1 MADTLVQ
8 WLQGWGEMNA
18 ASAAALALVFVSSGL
33 VLIPRTFLCLAAG
46 ALFGTPAISVIVPST
61 TVGGIAA
68 FLLARYLLFSR
79 LRRELARRPRL
90 GAIANAVESESWR
103 LLALLRFGSPV
114 PTTVQN
120 YLFGLTKIGLWP
132 FTITTFLFSIPQIAL
147 YVYLGAAGR
156 AALLDDRSSL
166 LSRVLMG
173 IGILTLA
180 TVVLL
185 VARKCRLALRR
196 VSELDQ

>member
-18 ASAAALALVFVSSGL
+18 ASAAALALVFVFSGL

-46 ALFGTPAISVIVPST
+46 ALFGTPAIAVILPST
-61 TVGGIAA
+61 TVGGIVA
-68 FLLARYLLFSR
+68 FLLARYFLHNR

-90 GAIANAVESESWR
+90 EAIVTAIDSESWR
-103 LLALLRFGSPV
+103 LVGLLRFGSPV

-120 YLFGLTKIGLWP
+120 YLFGLTGIGLWP
-132 FTITTFLFSIPQIAL
+132 FTIATFMFSIPQITL
-147 YVYLGAAGR
+147 YVYLGNIGR
-156 AALLDDRSSL
+156 AALLDDQSSL
-166 LSRVLMG
+166 LSRLLMG

-180 TVVLL
+180 TVVVL
-185 VARKCRLALRR
+185 VTRKCRLALGRI
-196 VSELDQ
+196 SEMHE